1 MSLFDWAVAAVAA
14 GVLVVPAI
22 WERAGSLLSMVK
34 AAEQPGDWKKHWIN
48 QLMVLQQA
56 CEQKSEKE
64 AVALTKDL
72 IWTLIGGTKK

>member
-1 MSLFDWAVAAVAA
+1 
-14 GVLVVPAI
+14 
-22 WERAGSLLSMVK
+22 
-34 AAEQPGDWKKHWIN
+34 
-48 QLMVLQQA
+48 MVLQQA